1 MPTRPSHRRA
11 AVVGV
16 LAAVVTAFGAWA
28 QDVAPPEQPAGPPAP
43 AVVAAGPKTE
53 SETLKQW
60 KELQHF
66 IKIGRVDAAR
76 SFGQAILKAKVE
88 PREIYFASM
97 DVPGSQAVLAQ
108 AVALEGMKPIV
119 EQIQQLIE
127 KGYQAHRADPEEINK
142 SMDLLARGV
151 RAYELGVERLKA
163 SGEYGLPQMIQR
175 LTDPRVKTEMKELII
190 TVLPKLGKDAVRGLS
205 TALLCNEPLVQEAAA
220 KALGQIQ
227 YAHAVPRLKELVER
241 KGVLDRVRVAAERAL
256 ADCGRKSD
264 VDKGLAELCYDL
276 ALKYYYRA
284 ESVQA
289 DERYDTANFWY
300 WKPGLGL
307 IFTPVPRE
315 IFCDL
320 YAVRMAR
327 LALKHD
333 PDFHPAVPLWLAAFV
348 KKELDLPAGKA
359 DPTVVVGEH
368 PAEYYLRAG
377 GGNFLQEV
385 IARAAKDH
393 ETNLLKA
400 VVRVLAEVSSS
411 DGLAKP
417 KVVGG
422 ATPLVE
428 LLSYPDREVRTMAAE
443 ALAAALPTEPF
454 RGSHIVMP
462 ILNDAL
468 RQTGRKTA
476 LVVVAEEK
484 LRNTLKDAVRAAGFD
499 IIDNPEPAGAITDA
513 RKAGGVDIAILAT
526 EPDPGR
532 VLGLMRQQGIFSA
545 VPAIISSKR
554 LRVRRLAESD
564 GRAMVIDTT
573 FTPEDVAK
581 AIDDALKLGAG
592 LPLTPEQAA
601 AWMIRVAGTIR
612 MLGLTSNPVMPYVDT
627 QDPLIQAL
635 SSPNPEVGRAAAG
648 ALAAMRT
655 LEAQQAIV
663 DLALKAGLTEEMRLA
678 AFAFATE
685 SVRRFGRKVTD
696 EQAKTIRG
704 IVVSRETEP
713 IRMAAA
719 RLLGSLNLPAKN
731 IKDLIATARSKG

>member
-1 MPTRPSHRRA
+1 MPTRSSHRQA
-11 AVVGV
+11 AVIGI
-16 LAAVVTAFGAWA
+16 LAVVAVCGAWA
-28 QDVAPPEQPAGPPAP
+28 QEVAPPVQPAGAPAP
-43 AVVAAGPKTE
+43 AAALVPKVE
-53 SETLKQW
+53 SETLKLW
-60 KELQHF
+60 KDLQHY
-66 IKIGRVDAAR
+66 IKIGRADAAR

-88 PREIYFASM
+88 PREVYFASM

-108 AVALEGMKPIV
+108 SVAMDGMKPIV

-127 KGYQAHRADPEEINK
+127 KGYQAHRADPEEISK
-142 SMDLLARGV
+142 SIDMLARGV
-151 RAYELGVERLKA
+151 RAYELGVQRLKA
-163 SGEYGLPQMIQR
+163 SGEYALPQMIQR
-175 LTDPRVKTEMKELII
+175 LTDPTVRTEMKELII

-205 TALLCNEPLVQEAAA
+205 TALLSDEPLVLEAAA
-220 KALGQIQ
+220 KALGHIQ
-227 YAHAVPRLKELVER
+227 YGHAVPRLKELAER
-241 KGVLDRVRVAAERAL
+241 KGTLDRVREAAQRAL
-256 ADCGRKSD
+256 SDCGSKAD
-264 VDKGLAELCYDL
+264 LDKGVAELFYDL

-284 ESVQA
+284 ESVRG

-320 YAVRMAR
+320 YAMRMAH
-327 LALKHD
+327 LALQHD
-333 PDFHPAVPLWLAAFV
+333 PNFHPAVSLWLAAFV
-348 KKELDLPAGKA
+348 KKELNLPPGKTDA
-359 DPTVVVGEH
+359 TVAAGEH
-368 PAEYYLRAG
+368 GAEYYLRAG
-377 GGNFLQEV
+377 GGNFLQEI

-393 ETNLLKA
+393 ETGLLKV

-417 KVVGG
+417 KIAGG

-454 RGSHIVMP
+454 RGSHIVVP

-484 LRNTLKDAVRAAGFD
+484 LRNQLKDAVRAAGFD
-499 IIDNPEPAGAITDA
+499 IIDNPEPAGAVTDA
-513 RKAGGVDIAILAT
+513 RKAGGADIAILAT
-526 EPDPGR
+526 QPDPGR
-532 VLGLMRQQGIFSA
+532 VLGLMRQQGLFSA

-554 LRVRRLAESD
+554 LSARRLAETD
-564 GRAMVIDTT
+564 GRAIVIDTT
-573 FTPEDVAK
+573 FTPEEVAK

-592 LPLTPEQAA
+592 MPLTPEQAA
-601 AWMIRVAGTIR
+601 AWTIRVAGTIR
-612 MLGLTSNPVMPYVDT
+612 LLGLTSNPVLPYADT

-635 SSPNPEVGRAAAG
+635 SSPNPEVGRASAA
-648 ALAAMRT
+648 ALAAMDT
-655 LEAQQAIV
+655 PEAQRAIV

-678 AFAFATE
+678 AFALATE
-685 SVRRFGRKVTD
+685 SVRRFGRKLTD
-696 EQAKTIRG
+696 EQANAVRG
-704 IVVSRETEP
+704 IVVSREAEP

-719 RLLGSLNLPAKN
+719 RLLGSLNLPARN
-731 IKDLIATARSKG
+731 IKDLMAAARSKG